1 MHFMV
6 NKIWVLIRPKP
17 VVSGLYYKPAPGL
30 KTPFCKRTTR
40 GKCRPFPLLYNNIC
54 FSLNLCTI
62 RMASIVYRGHL
73 VPFGIVCAS
82 VICPSVRFMI
92 SGSAPK
98 FIRSVLL
105 GFRWVR
111 LWLSTSSRTISRRHL
126 SISVVILR
134 ILIMILRPVS
144 AEWKVPS
151 TTEYKFGFRFAYVMD
166 VIWNS
171 LRIQTVIFYNVWR
184 SCYFEYLL
192 P

>member
-1 MHFMV
+1 MSLYAGYYLTHFR
-6 NKIWVLIRPKP
+6 IL
-17 VVSGLYYKPAPGL
+17 SGLYYNPRRQWKVLFWLEYFGSKYPGIPKVL
-30 KTPFCKRTTR
+30 FYL
-40 GKCRPFPLLYNNIC
+40 GY
-54 FSLNLCTI
+54 
-62 RMASIVYRGHL
+62 
-73 VPFGIVCAS
+73 FGSCVN
-82 VICPSVRFMI
+82 CPSVRLLI

-98 FIRSVLL
+98 FICSVLL

-111 LWLSTSSRTISRRHL
+111 LWLPTSSRTISRRHL

-134 ILIMILRPVS
+134 ILVMILRPVS

-151 TTEYKFGFRFAYVMD
+151 TTEYKFGFRFAYIMD